1 MYNVQACFSG
11 TVIKNTD
18 QSLYCSVFIFL
29 IIFNDKKKRSLNY
42 NLHMISRVK
51 WIIIKYSTN
60 QWFHQWFKR
69 LYYLCIFL
77 IFEIKIMSLNT
88 KKKKR
93 KKNPLTKS
101 NKERK
106 GPVSYCSWFSPKR
119 GLFTGSQDPSFA
131 ALLWMLKA
139 AQVFHTREMKQRYK
153 IGLSY
158 APSLFL
164 AFLCMKSSPTP
175 QTC

>member
-1 MYNVQACFSG
+1 MYNVQVCFSG

-29 IIFNDKKKRSLNY
+29 IIFNDRQKKKKRSLNY

-77 IFEIKIMSLNT
+77 IFEIKIMSLNI
-88 KKKKR
+88 KKKE
-93 KKNPLTKS
+93 KKTHWPKATRRGKGRFHIVVDLLLREVYLLAVRTPALQHYYGCWRQPRCSTPERWS
-101 NKERK
+101 NDIK
-106 GPVSYCSWFSPKR
+106 
-119 GLFTGSQDPSFA
+119 
-131 ALLWMLKA
+131 
-139 AQVFHTREMKQRYK
+139 
-153 IGLSY
+153 
-158 APSLFL
+158 
-164 AFLCMKSSPTP
+164 
-175 QTC
+175 